1 MPERSRAA
9 QRPEAQVED
18 ALDLLAALIAIG
30 LIMLADTG
38 HAGLPRIVLAL
49 AFAFFVPGRAIVAN
63 WRRFAG
69 WSQAGV
75 AMVLS
80 VALLTLAA
88 TVFLWAHL
96 WNPLLLFQVEA
107 GLSLAGLAVAAVR
120 RHPGALASFRGSW
133 PARSSGGGA

>member
-9 QRPEAQVED
+9 QRPDAQVED
-18 ALDLLAALIAIG
+18 ALDLLAALIAAG
-30 LIMLADTG
+30 LITLADTG
-38 HAGLPRIVLAL
+38 HAGLPRTILAL

-80 VALLTLAA
+80 VTLLTLAA

-96 WNPLLLFQVEA
+96 WNPLLLFQVKA
-107 GLSLAGLAVAAVR
+107 GLSLAGLAVAAAR
-120 RHPGALASFRGSW
+120 RHPGELARLRGLRA
-133 PARSSGGGA
+133 ARSSGGGA